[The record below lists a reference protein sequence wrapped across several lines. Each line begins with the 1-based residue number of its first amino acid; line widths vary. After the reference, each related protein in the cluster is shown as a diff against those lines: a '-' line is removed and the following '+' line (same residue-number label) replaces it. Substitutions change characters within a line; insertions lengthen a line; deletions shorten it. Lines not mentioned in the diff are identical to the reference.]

1 MKRRMKQIL
10 AAAMAVSMLTGTGLT
25 AAAEEERMTISVIG
39 IDWGYGP
46 LPDSE
51 MEQAWEDLFDVNLEI
66 EWVSYQ
72 DYDQKVNTMISAGN
86 IPDVVQINKVDG
98 SYYYPIFT
106 QAIDAGTFLDMTPY
120 LFADGEGVAET
131 NAVMKNWSEDF
142 WDQAKYKEGIYILPR
157 SKAEI
162 AQQSGINVRRDLMKK
177 YGYEEEPAT
186 MDELKDWLIGL
197 SNAASEGEGEK
208 IYALDFYTETN
219 GLMGDRTK
227 AFAIAF
233 TGQTDWAVDENGDY
247 QYMMLTDG
255 YVDFL
260 NWMKDLYDAGV
271 LDPEFA
277 LANAETSKWK
287 AGRSVAYLTAWYN
300 WNQSADLTTQKIF
313 DDSTADTLEAWCLMP
328 VQGPAAYTVSPNYTD
343 IDSCI
348 AINAQCSEEK
358 IQKIME
364 VFNGTEEAIPGY
376 NLLMSD
382 GVEGIHYTVLEDGT
396 RATDDEQSKKRQ
408 EGYVGAWNQIFLKT
422 DADQVTDK
430 FMRDGARRA
439 SDESIQRAQDLKE
452 FISTNLEETGM
463 KNAIQNLQSA
473 TYSTQWGMITEDLN
487 AMTTQYI
494 MGQIDEATWNSYVE
508 SIVNSDD
515 YKAIQQ
521 EFKDAA
527 AAE

>member
-98 SYYYPIFT
+98 NYYYPIFT

-277 LANAETSKWK
+277 LANAETS
-287 AGRSVAYLTAWYN
+287 
-300 WNQSADLTTQKIF
+300 
-313 DDSTADTLEAWCLMP
+313 
-328 VQGPAAYTVSPNYTD
+328 
-343 IDSCI
+343 
-348 AINAQCSEEK
+348 
-358 IQKIME
+358 
-364 VFNGTEEAIPGY
+364 
-376 NLLMSD
+376 
-382 GVEGIHYTVLEDGT
+382 
-396 RATDDEQSKKRQ
+396 
-408 EGYVGAWNQIFLKT
+408 
-422 DADQVTDK
+422 
-430 FMRDGARRA
+430 
-439 SDESIQRAQDLKE
+439 
-452 FISTNLEETGM
+452 
-463 KNAIQNLQSA
+463 
-473 TYSTQWGMITEDLN
+473 
-487 AMTTQYI
+487 
-494 MGQIDEATWNSYVE
+494 
-508 SIVNSDD
+508 
-515 YKAIQQ
+515 
-521 EFKDAA
+521 
-527 AAE
+527 